1 MAPRSFPGNPV
12 FADPSERLVWE
23 ELMATLPSEASVVC
37 GLRILEHEQEY
48 ELDFTV
54 LWPNVG
60 ISVLEVKG
68 GSITPNE
75 DTTFTQRDSKAS
87 RSIDPITQV
96 TKNHYELKRYIESKS
111 SIRYINIR
119 HLLVFPYS
127 EIATSYSRP
136 NIPRNIVID
145 SLDLGNLSSI
155 LRNEMSQQN
164 FRPTKTEVDAILK
177 TLGQALASNLSLPEL
192 GMQRDEQFLE
202 LTEQQYK
209 VLDLCKVMNRFA
221 ILGAAGCGKT
231 FVAIEQAKRRAQM
244 GNSVLFLCYNRG
256 LSEQIKRQ
264 FQQVDKGGG
273 TIEVATLHSLPSKLG
288 ISISPTDEDN
298 YWDYDLPKL
307 IADKLAGE
315 DLASKFDVV
324 IIDEAQDFHPEW
336 WEVVTNLLKD
346 KSKGAIFAF
355 GDMRQGI
362 FRHAGDIPLE
372 VATIHLDTNMR
383 NALPIAK
390 LASICVEDQ
399 LNLAGLD
406 GPSIRFVE
414 TSQSDAVEVAG
425 EILDELVEEG
435 WKKKDICLL
444 TTGSRHPKQVRAI
457 EETSRYAYWDSFFD
471 SEEIFY
477 SHVLGFKGL
486 ERRVVVIA
494 INGWKHE
501 EAKKDMLYTAVTR
514 ARDFLVICGSS
525 EDLRQAG
532 GKEFIKALGRNSQ

>member
-1 MAPRSFPGNPV
+1 MTPRSFPVNPV
-12 FADPSERLVWE
+12 FADRSERLVWE
-23 ELMATLPSEASVVC
+23 KLMATLPPDVSVVC

-48 ELDFTV
+48 ELDFSV

-68 GSITPNE
+68 GSITPN
-75 DTTFTQRDSKAS
+75 DDSTFTQRDSKSS
-87 RSIDPITQV
+87 RVIDPITQIS
-96 TKNHYELKRYIESKS
+96 KNHYELKRYIEGKS

-127 EIATSYSRP
+127 EIPTSYGRP

-155 LRNEMSQQN
+155 LKNEMSQQN
-164 FRPTKTEVDAILK
+164 FRPTTTEVDAILK

-192 GMQRDEQFLE
+192 GIQRDEQFLE

-231 FVAIEQAKRRAQM
+231 FVAIEQAKRRSQM

-256 LSEQIKRQ
+256 LSEQIKRRL
-264 FQQVDKGGG
+264 QQIDKGHGS
-273 TIEVATLHSLPSKLG
+273 IEVATLHSLPSKIG
-288 ISISPTDEDN
+288 ISIVPTDEDN

-307 IADKLAGE
+307 IADKLLE
-315 DLASKFDVV
+315 EELSNKFDVI

-346 KSKGAIFAF
+346 KNRGAIFAF

-362 FRHAGDIPLE
+362 FRHTKDIPLE

-414 TSQSDAVEVAG
+414 TSQSAAVEVAD
-425 EILDELVEEG
+425 EILEELVEEG
-435 WKKKDICLL
+435 WQQKDICLL

-457 EETSRYAYWDSFFD
+457 EETNRYAYWDSFFD
-471 SEEIFY
+471 SKEIFY
-477 SHVLGFKGL
+477 GHVLGFKGL
-486 ERRVVVIA
+486 ERRVVVLA

-501 EAKKDMLYTAVTR
+501 DTKKDMLYTAITR

-525 EDLRQAG
+525 EDLRHAG
-532 GKEFIKALGRNSQ
+532 GKEFIKVLGRNSQ

>member
-1 MAPRSFPGNPV
+1 
-12 FADPSERLVWE
+12 
-23 ELMATLPSEASVVC
+23 MATLPSDVSVVC

-48 ELDFTV
+48 ELDFSV

-68 GSITPNE
+68 GSVTPN
-75 DTTFTQRDSKAS
+75 DDSTFTQRDSKSS
-87 RSIDPITQV
+87 RVIDPITQV
-96 TKNHYELKRYIESKS
+96 SKNHYELKRYIEGKS

-127 EIATSYSRP
+127 EVSSSYGRP

-155 LRNEMSQQN
+155 LKNEMSQQN
-164 FRPTKTEVDAILK
+164 FRPTTTEVDAILK
-177 TLGQALASNLSLPEL
+177 TLGQNLASNLSLPEL
-192 GMQRDEQFLE
+192 GIQRDEQFLE
-202 LTEQQYK
+202 LTEQQFK

-231 FVAIEQAKRRAQM
+231 FVAIEQAKRRSQM

-256 LSEQIKRQ
+256 LSEQIKRRL
-264 FQQVDKGGG
+264 QQIDKGHGS
-273 TIEVATLHSLPSKLG
+273 IEVATLHSLPSKLG
-288 ISISPTDEDN
+288 ISIVPTDEDN

-307 IADKLAGE
+307 IADKLLE
-315 DLASKFDVV
+315 EVLSSKFDVI
-324 IIDEAQDFHPEW
+324 IIDEAQDFHPQW

-346 KSKGAIFAF
+346 KNKGAIFAF

-362 FRHAGDIPLE
+362 FRHAEDIPLE

-414 TSQSDAVEVAG
+414 TSQNDAVEVAG
-425 EILDELVEEG
+425 EILEELVAEG
-435 WKKKDICLL
+435 WQQKDICLL
-444 TTGSRHPKQVRAI
+444 TTGSRHPKQVKAI
-457 EETSRYAYWDSFFD
+457 EETNRYAYWDSFFD

-486 ERRVVVIA
+486 ERRVVVLA

-501 EAKKDMLYTAVTR
+501 EAKKDMLYTAITR
-514 ARDFLVICGSS
+514 ARDFLVICGST
-525 EDLRQAG
+525 EDLRHAG
-532 GKEFIKALGRNSQ
+532 GKEFIKVLGGNRQ

>member
-1 MAPRSFPGNPV
+1 
-12 FADPSERLVWE
+12 
-23 ELMATLPSEASVVC
+23 MATLPTEASVVC
-37 GLRILEHEQEY
+37 GLRIMEHEQEY

-68 GSITPNE
+68 GSVTPNE

-87 RSIDPITQV
+87 RLIDPITQV

-111 SIRYINIR
+111 SIRHINIR

-127 EIATSYSRP
+127 EIETSYSRP

-155 LRNEMSQQN
+155 LKNEMSRQN
-164 FRPTKTEVDAILK
+164 FRPTNTEVDAILK
-177 TLGQALASNLSLPEL
+177 TLGQALASNLSIHEL
-192 GMQRDEQFLE
+192 GIKRDEQFLE

-231 FVAIEQAKRRAQM
+231 YVAIEQARRRANM

-264 FQQVDKGGG
+264 FQNIEKGSG

-288 ISISPTDEDN
+288 ISISPTDDDK
-298 YWDYDLPKL
+298 YWDFDLPKL

-315 DLASKFDVV
+315 NLDSKFDVV

-390 LASICVEDQ
+390 LASICVEDH

-406 GPSIRFVE
+406 GPTTRFVE
-414 TSQSDAVEVAG
+414 TSRSDAVEVAG
-425 EILDELVEEG
+425 EILEELIEEG
-435 WKKKDICLL
+435 WQKRDICLL
-444 TTGSRHPKQVRAI
+444 TTGSRHPKQIQAI
-457 EETSRYAYWDSFFD
+457 EQNNRYAYWDSFFD
-471 SEEIFY
+471 SDEIFY

-486 ERRVVVIA
+486 ERRVVVLA
-494 INGWKHE
+494 VNGWKHE
-501 EAKKDMLYTAVTR
+501 QAKKDMLYTAITR

-525 EDLRQAG
+525 EDLRHAG
-532 GKEFIKALGRNSQ
+532 GKEFVKFLDRSNQ